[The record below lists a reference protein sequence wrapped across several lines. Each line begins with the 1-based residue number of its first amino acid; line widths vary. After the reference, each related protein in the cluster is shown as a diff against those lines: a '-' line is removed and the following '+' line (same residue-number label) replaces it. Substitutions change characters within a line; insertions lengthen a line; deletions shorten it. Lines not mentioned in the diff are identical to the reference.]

1 MQFALGSLDTSVDM
15 TLEVKS
21 QQHCGIPEVHFLG
34 TLTDWKN
41 LRRKITYL
49 DRYAFHKQLDVIL
62 PIINKFILAI
72 QTGEADKAFWDSAYT
87 VVPAQTVTSQN
98 KVHGWVCNFFPYVGT
113 QLKDQFGH
121 MGGMKKLFRQRG
133 TKVQTFMIDESDFH
147 RGIQISLVTI
157 NTKEYTLASGF
168 VGVEI
173 EKEVNP
179 EKDPADLY
187 QTVKAAVGWYLY
199 EVDPKKQGSH
209 PNVFVSAETSGSLF

>member
-1 MQFALGSLDTSVDM
+1 
-15 TLEVKS
+15 
-21 QQHCGIPEVHFLG
+21 
-34 TLTDWKN
+34 
-41 LRRKITYL
+41 
-49 DRYAFHKQLDVIL
+49 
-62 PIINKFILAI
+62 
-72 QTGEADKAFWDSAYT
+72 
-87 VVPAQTVTSQN
+87 
-98 KVHGWVCNFFPYVGT
+98 
-113 QLKDQFGH
+113 

-199 EVDPKKQGSH
+199 EVDPKK
-209 PNVFVSAETSGSLF
+209 